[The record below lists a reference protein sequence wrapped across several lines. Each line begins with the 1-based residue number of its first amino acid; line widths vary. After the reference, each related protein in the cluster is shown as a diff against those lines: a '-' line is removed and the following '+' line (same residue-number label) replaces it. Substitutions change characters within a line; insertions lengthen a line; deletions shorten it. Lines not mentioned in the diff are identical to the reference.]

1 MPEKHHL
8 YNALQAKPS
17 PGIQTYRDALFP
29 ARRTPHKAPGSSMS
43 QSRSWSCAKQTLR
56 ASIAILNA
64 VTSNYLTPIVVSSF
78 SLVTNSIDNCDKKT
92 VWNTLFVAMVM
103 I

>member
-8 YNALQAKPS
+8 KYTALQAKPGPS

-29 ARRTPHKAPGSSMS
+29 ALQTPREAPGSSVS

-56 ASIAILNA
+56 ASIAIRNA
-64 VTSNYLTPIVVSSF
+64 VTSN
-78 SLVTNSIDNCDKKT
+78 N
-92 VWNTLFVAMVM
+92 
-103 I
+103 